1 MEKLTILELIDFIRK
16 NWKYIHTLK
25 ESEVE
30 HFFLQRS
37 PLELYRFVHQIQFE
51 KQINGDVEFELST
64 NENTYN
70 PSQSK
75 ILINF
80 EGESDFLTKI
90 DTLKSMVLEKK
101 LLINCYPRI
110 KVSLNGLSVGSAGFT
125 F

>member
-80 EGESDFLTKI
+80 EGESEI
-90 DTLKSMVLEKK
+90 GRAHV
-101 LLINCYPRI
+101 
-110 KVSLNGLSVGSAGFT
+110 
-125 F
+125 